1 MMVSMNSFKQK
12 YLKPSLP
19 YLEWG
24 TLGDI
29 TSELS
34 LSFGEFILIL

>member
-1 MMVSMNSFKQK
+1 MMESMNSSKQK

-34 LSFGEFILIL
+34 LSFSEFILIL